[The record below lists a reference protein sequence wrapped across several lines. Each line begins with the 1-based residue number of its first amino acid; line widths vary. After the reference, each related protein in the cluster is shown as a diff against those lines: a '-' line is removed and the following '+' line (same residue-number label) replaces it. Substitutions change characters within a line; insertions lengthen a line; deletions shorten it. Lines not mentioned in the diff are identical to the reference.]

1 MKRKN
6 YMTILLAAVF
16 FSGNC
21 GVTPLEGA
29 SVKFLGAASQ
39 VSGSCYYFQ
48 TKEIN
53 FLVDC
58 GFYYPENQAMEYEKD
73 KKFTNDINT
82 QVPVSPQSISAIVIT
97 HSHLDHIGKIPL
109 FVKHGFNGRIISTK
123 LTKELSLVMME
134 MILKGTDM
142 GKDDFTKS
150 SNSKVVHSQKK
161 CIWVG
166 KIKRPKK
173 IKMNRGQLFDQ
184 ELRLCSGCLKI
195 EVDQIRV
202 LFETYDYNQKAYLGD
217 KISIELFD
225 AKHIPGS
232 SSVLVSLES
241 EGKKVFV
248 TGDVGSG
255 LDNILKGEPNLPDE
269 IDYIFME
276 STYGGQ
282 SRVLPEDPFRE
293 FYSDL
298 NNALAK
304 DRIIWIPCFVLDR
317 TQKVLN
323 TIKTG
328 QKKGLLPSN
337 IDIKIV
343 SPTAKKVNKVYD
355 RHYKYRPRIVDESL
369 TMSPNKLEENLSGPM
384 ILFTPSYLDDLEFFH
399 PIMKNLFESSNTFI
413 SLVGYQDP
421 RSIGGNL
428 KNLKRGGTVKLG
440 KKKIKLEANPKYYGG
455 IFSGH
460 IDSKGILDYLK
471 LIEINKSIF
480 LVHGDKSSLVV
491 LKKLLNANFNNSV
504 SVPKKGQRISIGN

>member
-21 GVTPLEGA
+21 GVTPLEGS

-142 GKDDFTKS
+142 GQEYFTKS

-282 SRVLPEDPFRE
+282 SRVLAEDPFRA
-293 FYSDL
+293 FYSYL
-298 NNALAK
+298 NNALAE

-323 TIKTG
+323 SIRIG
-328 QKKGLLPSN
+328 QKRGLIPSN
-337 IDIKIV
+337 INIKIV
-343 SPTAKKVNKVYD
+343 SSTAKKINRIYD
-355 RHYKYRPRIVDESL
+355 QNYNYKPKYVDESL
-369 TMSPNKLEENLSGPM
+369 SMSPEKLLENMNGPI
-384 ILFTPSYLDDLEFFH
+384 ILITPSYLDDLDFFH
-399 PIMKNLFESSNTFI
+399 PVMKKMFQSNQTDVLI
-413 SLVGYQDP
+413 VGYQDP
-421 RSIGGNL
+421 RSIGGLL
-428 KNLKRGGTVKLG
+428 KTLSKNS
-440 KKKIKLEANPKYYGG
+440 KIKLGYENIRVASNVQYYGG

-460 IDSKGILDYLK
+460 IDANGIVNYLK
-471 LIEINKSIF
+471 SIKINKSIV
-480 LVHGDKSSLVV
+480 LVHGDVSSLNSLKGMIEPFFQNEIIVPESKSSL
-491 LKKLLNANFNNSV
+491 LLE
-504 SVPKKGQRISIGN
+504 